1 MGSKPYYPFLL
12 ILNLNIMNPMNFII
26 NYVIAKNRAEHY
38 NVADQQKIQNTALM
52 TSMIVDNPMMNYL
65 LIESQAKNAPVAA
78 PPTTATSETETKIN
92 PPVQQVGVS
101 KAAIKKLE
109 LTAANKDFT
118 VYVDVQSQEQNIKE
132 EDTKTEQIAAG
143 ETKPQT
149 KVNEE
154 QISSAA
160 QKEKEN
166 SNNDLTIEG
175 KANGKSVEKDIAAPD
190 KAVNE
195 SSRDMAAEKL
205 SDSTESNKNSVEDLS
220 DTILKISK
228 SLETINTNI
237 SKNNSDINELH
248 KEIVPK
254 VAIDNFHTE
263 KFNNIEDMIKSLG
276 DKIENLT
283 VLKNSNVKPSK

>member
-1 MGSKPYYPFLL
+1 
-12 ILNLNIMNPMNFII
+12 
-26 NYVIAKNRAEHY
+26 
-38 NVADQQKIQNTALM
+38 
-52 TSMIVDNPMMNYL
+52 
-65 LIESQAKNAPVAA
+65 
-78 PPTTATSETETKIN
+78 
-92 PPVQQVGVS
+92 VQQVGVS